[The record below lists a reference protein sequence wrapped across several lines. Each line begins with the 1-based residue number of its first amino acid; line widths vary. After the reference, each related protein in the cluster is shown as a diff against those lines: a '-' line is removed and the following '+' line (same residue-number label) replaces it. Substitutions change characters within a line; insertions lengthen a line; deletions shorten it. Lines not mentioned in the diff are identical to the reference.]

1 MEVDQ
6 IVRNFVEIELHDDNS
21 FLIVKETLTRIG
33 LRSKS
38 YADDRPK
45 LFQSCHILNKRGKTY
60 IVHFKEMFLLDN
72 KSTSFDNDDLMRRNT
87 IAKLLEKWNLIKVI
101 NRDSIEPAFDVDEAI
116 KSGKL
121 YLLPFKEK
129 SNWILEPKYN
139 IGKHKRK
146 SFDEE

>member
-1 MEVDQ
+1 
-6 IVRNFVEIELHDDNS
+6 
-21 FLIVKETLTRIG
+21 
-33 LRSKS
+33 
-38 YADDRPK
+38 
-45 LFQSCHILNKRGKTY
+45 
-60 IVHFKEMFLLDN
+60 
-72 KSTSFDNDDLMRRNT
+72 
-87 IAKLLEKWNLIKVI
+87 LIKVV
-101 NRDSIEPAFDVDEAI
+101 NRDSIEPAFDVDDAI

>member
-1 MEVDQ
+1 
-6 IVRNFVEIELHDDNS
+6 
-21 FLIVKETLTRIG
+21 
-33 LRSKS
+33 
-38 YADDRPK
+38 
-45 LFQSCHILNKRGKTY
+45 
-60 IVHFKEMFLLDN
+60 MFLLDN

-121 YLLPFKEK
+121 YLLPSKDK